1 MVLEGVD
8 KYNNLFGSV
17 VYPEGDKLLNLG
29 EQIMQV
35 RGQGPCSMSRQHE
48 CVQCQQQR
56 MNLWCGC
63 WAHPGSVE
71 FHYGA
76 APAM

>member
-1 MVLEGVD
+1 VVLEGVD

-35 RGQGPCSMSRQHE
+35 RGQGPSSVSRQQE
-48 CVQCQQQR
+48 CAQWQQQG
-56 MNLWCGC
+56 MWLWCGC
-63 WAHPGSVE
+63 CAHPGSR
-71 FHYGA
+71 
-76 APAM
+76 